1 MAGKTKPST
10 QAIKLLAQA
19 RMHVTL
25 GEVDAACAKIDA
37 AVVKLQAIDAK
48 DEEVQDSAREAQG
61 LGPRR
66 RR

>member
-10 QAIKLLAQA
+10 QAIRLLAQA

-37 AVVKLQAIDAK
+37 AVVKLKAIDAR
-48 DEEVQDSAREAQG
+48 DEEVQESSRAQEG
-61 LGPRR
+61 LRPRR
-66 RR
+66 